1 MVIIIKTLVMIDL
14 RSILIL
20 SLMISGD
27 GVILMVILIRMI
39 TIMIVIDS
47 NLVILLILKG
57 LVVWSQW

>member
-47 NLVILLILKG
+47 NLVILLILKR
-57 LVVWSQW
+57 LVVWSQ